1 MAVKLNYCADDLL
14 NLKFKKNV
22 KGYDAY
28 HVDSTLDKVISDLR
42 YYENFYKEAKDYI
55 AELESKFKTLR
66 DKNSELEVQISG
78 MKKTIEAIK
87 NKKGANFDNIQL
99 YEKIDKYERYLFK
112 MGVDPTKIK

>member
-42 YYENFYKEAKDYI
+42 YYENFYK
-55 AELESKFKTLR
+55 
-66 DKNSELEVQISG
+66 ISLHL
-78 MKKTIEAIK
+78 
-87 NKKGANFDNIQL
+87 L
-99 YEKIDKYERYLFK
+99 YSNNALPNHAF
-112 MGVDPTKIK
+112 

>member
-55 AELESKFKTLR
+55 AELESKFKILR

-78 MKKTIEAIK
+78 MKKTIDAVK